1 MEFQKSV
8 LITKKVRGEDFHSL
22 EPDYLIFEPKETNA
36 EFKREELDE
45 ILPKVTAIVAITD
58 VSAEM
63 IAKALSLKVIVANG
77 AGFDNIDITA
87 ATALRIPVINVPD
100 ATAYSTAELAMALI
114 LDVSRRISE
123 LDRLLRRNADNV
135 ADFFSIGKNPGQNL
149 AGKTLGIIGL
159 GHIGMT
165 LAEMCWPFRLNIQY
179 YNRHRLPLSQ
189 EKGIRFVSF
198 EELLET
204 SDIISIHCPLNNS
217 TRNMINYEAFS
228 RMKQGAIFINTAR
241 GPIADYDALT
251 YFLENGKLKGAG
263 LDVYPAEPE
272 IPAKLFKLENVVL
285 TPHIGTNTV
294 ETRQGMADAI
304 CDVIRTVCEA
314 EPGQIFKNV
323 INREIYRREP
333 VTSQP
338 DESSEIHPE
347 KESES

>member
-22 EPDYLIFEPKETNA
+22 EPDYLIFEPKETNT
-36 EFKREELDE
+36 EFTREELDE

-58 VSAEM
+58 VNAEM

-114 LDVSRRISE
+114 LDVSRRVSE
-123 LDRLLRRNADNV
+123 LDRLLRRNAENV
-135 ADFFSIGKNPGQNL
+135 SDFFSIGKNPGQNL

-189 EKGIRFVSF
+189 EKGIRYVPF
-198 EELLET
+198 EQLLET
-204 SDIISIHCPLNNS
+204 SDIISIHCPLNDS

-228 RMKQGAIFINTAR
+228 RMKQGAILINTAR
-241 GPIADYDALT
+241 GPIVDYDALV
-251 YFLENGKLKGAG
+251 YFLESGKLKGAG

-272 IPAKLFKLENVVL
+272 IPAKLFGLENVVL
-285 TPHIGTNTV
+285 TPHIGTNTI

-304 CDVIRTVCEA
+304 CNVIRIVCEA

-323 INREIYRREP
+323 INREIYQREP
-333 VTSQP
+333 VTSQTG
-338 DESSEIHPE
+338 ESSEIYPE